1 MLLDEEPL
9 LSSSHTVLLYA
20 TSTAARDV
28 TFLENEARQRDQEQW
43 RESVDMLLAWL
54 REAQADADAHSQ
66 ACIETAID
74 FVNDW
79 QDGLPVPTSIGL
91 TGDGGVAFDWGS
103 DADIV
108 TIEILGSGVA
118 EMTQFRKGRVVSEEK
133 LERNPRT
140 RRLEL
145 RAPGGA

>member
-1 MLLDEEPL
+1 MPSKAQT
-9 LSSSHTVLLYA
+9 LSSSDDVFVYA
-20 TSTAARDV
+20 MTGAAGEV
-28 TFLENEARQRDQEQW
+28 TFRANEARSFNEDRW
-43 RESVDMLLAWL
+43 SATVDMLLAWF
-54 REAQADADAHSQ
+54 REAHADADRHAQ

-79 QDGLPVPTSIGL
+79 QEQLPVPTSIGL

-103 DADIV
+103 DADIF
-108 TIEILGSGVA
+108 TIEILGSGLA
-118 EMTQFRKGRVVSEEK
+118 ELTQFRKGRVVSEGR

-145 RAPGGA
+145 RDPGGA